1 VPGLEL
7 VIRARTALDD
17 LPAAEQAVEE
27 LERTAA
33 AVDTAPLRA
42 AALLARGRL
51 CAGHSPEVAR
61 SPLEDAVDLLDECGA
76 VHDAAQARLQL
87 AAVLRTL
94 DRAGDAARH
103 EDRAREL
110 LRSLDVPLPA
120 PVVEHSL
127 LTAREQ
133 EVLRL
138 VVQGRSN
145 DAIASELVLSVRT
158 VERHLENVYGKIGV
172 SGRTARVAATAW
184 ALAHGLL

>member
-1 VPGLEL
+1 MFDHIVAADR
-7 VIRARTALDD
+7 V
-17 LPAAEQAVEE
+17 AAERAVRE
-27 LERTAA
+27 LEQTAA
-33 AVDTAPLRA
+33 EVDTAPPRA
-42 AALLARGRL
+42 AALLARARRS
-51 CAGHSPEVAR
+51 ARDSPELAR
-61 SPLEDAVDLLDECGA
+61 SSLEDAVDVLDECGA
-76 VHDAAQARLQL
+76 VYDAAQARLQL

-127 LTAREQ
+127 SAAREQ

-145 DAIASELVLSVRT
+145 DAIVSELVLSVRT

-172 SGRTARVAATAW
+172 SGRTARVAATAS